1 MIYVCVHAHVGI
13 TDIETV
19 SSEEVDLVSS
29 LEVRILNLFC
39 PLCKEYICTCVHVES
54 RRHTV

>member
-1 MIYVCVHAHVGI
+1 MPHVGI

-29 LEVRILNLFC
+29 LEVRILKLIL
-39 PLCKEYICTCVHVES
+39 PPM
-54 RRHTV
+54 